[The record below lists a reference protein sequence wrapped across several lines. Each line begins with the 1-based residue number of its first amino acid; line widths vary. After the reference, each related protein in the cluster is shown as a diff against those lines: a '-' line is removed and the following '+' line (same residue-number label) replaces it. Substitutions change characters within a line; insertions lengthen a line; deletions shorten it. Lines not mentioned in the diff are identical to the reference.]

1 MNNLVVERDSVC
13 TLCEEFLSGEGRPLT
28 LVESGRMEPMR
39 KDPSFLKFVPD
50 DQDADDTVVEEV
62 LFHTECIV
70 EHALEAGWCGAMPGR
85 CDACGERFLH
95 DIPRYAFRMRSG
107 DVFDGTFAVDP
118 KPANMAVLC
127 TECFRYLLDGELD

>member
-1 MNNLVVERDSVC
+1 MDDLLVARDSVC
-13 TLCEEFLSGEGRPLT
+13 TLCDEFLSGEGRPLT

-50 DQDADDTVVEEV
+50 DHETDDTVVEDV

-70 EHALEAGWCGAMPGR
+70 DAALANGWCGSAPGR

-95 DIPRYAFRMRSG
+95 DIPRYAFRLRSG
-107 DVFDGTFAVDP
+107 DVFGDVFAVDQ
-118 KPANMAVLC
+118 KPSNMAILC
-127 TECFRYLLDGELD
+127 VDCFRCLMESEY